1 MLKTELKE
9 KIILF
14 QILLKQVDRLFELQ
28 LRKMYRLNQIESD
41 RNSLGFD
48 E

>member
-14 QILLKQVDRLFELQ
+14 QILLKQMDRLFELQ